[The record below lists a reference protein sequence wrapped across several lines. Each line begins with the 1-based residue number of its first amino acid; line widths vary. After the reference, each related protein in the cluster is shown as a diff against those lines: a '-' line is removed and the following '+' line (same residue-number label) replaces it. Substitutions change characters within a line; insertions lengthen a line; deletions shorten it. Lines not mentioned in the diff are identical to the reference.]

1 MSRDH
6 FVAQTYLKHW
16 ADPTTNKLQAYRKD
30 GGEPFLCGKRDV
42 CFEWDG
48 DANPRFKNPR
58 LVGEFRKI
66 FEPGWNPAIGAIR
79 NGALSATDKFMLA
92 GLWAQLTTFTPAWQR
107 NALTVYE
114 HSLDSVLP
122 ILAQRVAAKH
132 PESKKHIEQAI
143 AEGRIHSTVEP
154 DFVKQVLTQQLTV
167 FTIALYEQDWTV
179 IENPTDVRFITS
191 DNPSSVFPD
200 RPLNAPVVRFLPLA
214 PDLGIMSVINR
225 DRVTENADF
234 PDLTK
239 PPPGTIM
246 RGQATREKAKELNR
260 VVVMNADRFVFSE
273 KPDVAIRRLTES
285 HRDFGIDIEKIHFPT
300 PDGCF
305 IGASVAVRKKRAA

>member
-16 ADPTTNKLQAYRKD
+16 ADPTTDRLQAYRKD

-92 GLWAQLTTFTPAWQR
+92 GLWAQLTIFTPAWQR

-122 ILAQRVAAKH
+122 IVAQRVAAKH

-167 FTIALYEQDWTV
+167 FTI
-179 IENPTDVRFITS
+179 
-191 DNPSSVFPD
+191 
-200 RPLNAPVVRFLPLA
+200 
-214 PDLGIMSVINR
+214 
-225 DRVTENADF
+225 
-234 PDLTK
+234 
-239 PPPGTIM
+239 
-246 RGQATREKAKELNR
+246 
-260 VVVMNADRFVFSE
+260 
-273 KPDVAIRRLTES
+273 
-285 HRDFGIDIEKIHFPT
+285 
-300 PDGCF
+300 
-305 IGASVAVRKKRAA
+305 